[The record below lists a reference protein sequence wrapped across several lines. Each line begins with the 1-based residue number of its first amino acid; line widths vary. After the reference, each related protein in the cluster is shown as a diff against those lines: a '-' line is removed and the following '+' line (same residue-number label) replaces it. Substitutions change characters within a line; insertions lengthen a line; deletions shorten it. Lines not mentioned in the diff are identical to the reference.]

1 MDPMMQSQFKEWFVM
16 LVGWGLVA
24 WVAYLAASM
33 IRRKQKN
40 DMQKALLEKFSSAH
54 DFAEFMQSPAG
65 QKYVLNFTDEV
76 TGPLN
81 SVMNAV
87 RIGIVLLFAGA
98 ALVASGQRHNIWLL
112 DTMGMLSTCVGAGF
126 LISAAISYLLY
137 RRMKSAEIQLKS
149 KD

>member
-1 MDPMMQSQFKEWFVM
+1 MDPMTQGQLKEWFVM
-16 LVGWGLVA
+16 LVAWGLVA

-81 SVMNAV
+81 SIMNAV

-98 ALVASGQRHNIWLL
+98 ALVASGQRHSMWFV

-126 LISAAISYLLY
+126 LVSAAISYLLY
-137 RRMKSAEIQLKS
+137 RRMKSAEIQLKG